1 MTLPLKRS
9 LRVVGG
15 NNRSMNQEEGDDFK
29 LSAVS
34 SARRSGSRS
43 RIAQISENEDEDF
56 VKPRKRKGKGAM
68 KKQSTRRTLCV
79 SDSDEN

>member
-1 MTLPLKRS
+1 MD
-9 LRVVGG
+9 
-15 NNRSMNQEEGDDFK
+15 QEGDDFK

-43 RIAQISENEDEDF
+43 RIAQTSGENEDEDF

-68 KKQSTRRTLCV
+68 KKQTTRPTLCV